1 MRAVAAPQPLAE
13 NEEMEA
19 LSQMVIRRTGIF
31 PASSVVKAHEILAGT
46 ASLRSPE
53 DSGLAALEARWP
65 EEAGWFALYR
75 GLLHEGAG
83 HLPEA
88 LLHYRL
94 AAQHNE
100 LDWQPWLR
108 MAHLH
113 ARLGQRAR
121 VADDAR
127 RALELRAGLE
137 DFLPAGA

>member
-1 MRAVAAPQPLAE
+1 MRRAGRK
-13 NEEMEA
+13 
-19 LSQMVIRRTGIF
+19 RR
-31 PASSVVKAHEILAGT
+31 AGSPST
-46 ASLRSPE
+46 A
-53 DSGLAALEARWP
+53 
-65 EEAGWFALYR
+65 

-83 HLPEA
+83 RLPEA

-94 AAQHNE
+94 AAQHDG

-121 VADDAR
+121 VAEDVR

-137 DFLPAGA
+137 EFLPAGA

>member
-1 MRAVAAPQPLAE
+1 MSAGNTTGAQARPARQTGQGRGRLERFRVAKAPE
-13 NEEMEA
+13 
-19 LSQMVIRRTGIF
+19 
-31 PASSVVKAHEILAGT
+31 
-46 ASLRSPE
+46 
-53 DSGLAALEARWP
+53 LAALEARWP

-83 HLPEA
+83 RLPEA

-94 AAQHNE
+94 AAQHDG

-121 VADDAR
+121 VAEDVR

-137 DFLPAGA
+137 EVLPAGA